1 MASRACDILVST
13 PKGKYRLVVI
23 EERRP
28 PLIAVVAGRA
38 IVAACSKLVGVRIGV
53 AFAASLG
60 RALELN
66 MHHIQLHVRRLVT
79 LCAGY
84 GAMGAYKWKV
94 GLGMVEFRKIVPAYG
109 GVADLTA

>member
-1 MASRACDILVST
+1 MSAPER
-13 PKGKYRLVVI
+13 KNRLAVI

-38 IVAACSKLVGVRIGV
+38 IVAACSELVGVRIGV
-53 AFAASLG
+53 AFVASLG

-84 GAMGAYKWKV
+84 GAMGAYKWKF
-94 GLGMVEFRKIVPAYG
+94 GLGMVEFCKIVPAFS